1 MLKLKSISHLAF
13 SYIMFRSFQVLKDQ
27 QQARLDRERARLRL
41 LTADPMDLEAQRL
54 IAQEIENK
62 NIEQNMEMAM
72 EYSPESFGTVV
83 MLYIDCMV
91 NGHPIKA

>member
-1 MLKLKSISHLAF
+1 ME
-13 SYIMFRSFQVLKDQ
+13 
-27 QQARLDRERARLRL
+27 RERARLRL